1 MWLNL
6 RQGDSRRCLRSAAG
20 MFVLLSETL
29 GKFSSPGVAVY
40 QCEALEYC
48 SLADSLSMK
57 STPEESRAQEGAGRE
72 AADPGSC
79 QP

>member
-1 MWLNL
+1 
-6 RQGDSRRCLRSAAG
+6 
-20 MFVLLSETL
+20 MFVLLSETF

-57 STPEESRAQEGAGRE
+57 STPEESGAQEGAGRE